1 MTANDPS
8 RSATNT
14 ADLLTYCATAWIAP
28 GQINQEDAAR
38 TAYLLGQSDSEP
50 ERLIRQTAM
59 HREETLQLLDRAGLG
74 PGERALDLGCG
85 PLGILDQLAERVGG
99 GGKVIGLEREESFRQ
114 HAATTV
120 HAQGLANVSVIG
132 GDARKTKLP
141 SNYFDFSHARLLLV
155 NLRRPQ
161 SVVEELVRVTKPGG
175 VIALHEVDWVSWTCE
190 PMADSWIR
198 LKRAARAVWQQNGLD
213 VHIGRRLPEMLHR
226 AGLQDVQVQP
236 RTYAWYRGEQNH
248 SLLLAIL
255 NRIRRDII
263 EHGLMEEAEV
273 IRLEQELTKHL
284 TDPNTMVLSPTY
296 FRVWGRK
303 PDTAN
308 SNSQPRKS

>member
-1 MTANDPS
+1 MTANSHS
-8 RSATNT
+8 RPATNS
-14 ADLLTYCATAWIAP
+14 ADLLTYCATAWMAP
-28 GQINQEDAAR
+28 GQIDQEDAAR

-85 PLGILDQLAERVGG
+85 PLGILDQLAERVGTSG
-99 GGKVIGLEREESFRQ
+99 NVMGLEREESFRQ
-114 HAATTV
+114 HAITTLRR
-120 HAQGLANVSVIG
+120 QGLANVSVIR
-132 GDARKTKLP
+132 GDARKTRLP

-175 VIALHEVDWVSWTCE
+175 VVALHEVDWVSWTCE

-226 AGLQDVQVQP
+226 AGLHDIQVQP

-248 SLLLAIL
+248 SFLLAIL
-255 NRIRRDII
+255 SRIRRDLI
-263 EHGLMEEAEV
+263 ERNMLEEAEV
-273 IRLEQELTKHL
+273 TRMERELAAHL
-284 TDPNTMVLSPTY
+284 ADPNTMVLSPTY
-296 FRVWGRK
+296 FQVWGRK
-303 PDTAN
+303 PEAAN
-308 SNSQPRKS
+308 KNSQPQMS